1 MDKSDAFYKSRLNLL
16 VQTYGSERIK
26 FDEKLAYHTFSKLG
40 GPAEA
45 FFIATSQ
52 KELISIL
59 DSALELKIPYF
70 VFGSGTKMLVS
81 DQGIKGLV
89 IKNRTGNIKIGG
101 IKGKVGRN
109 GIGIEE
115 ALIDVDS
122 GVSIN
127 KLNEF
132 LKEQNLKEFEGV
144 NSHSAT
150 VGGAIL
156 LDPQLQSMATNVKV
170 WENGGVFDIDQTEL
184 RRNRHIILSIVF
196 KVKAKI

>member
-1 MDKSDAFYKSRLNLL
+1 MNDSTYKPRLNLL

-26 FDEKLAYHTFSKLG
+26 FDEKLSYHTFSKVG

-70 VFGSGTKMLVS
+70 IFGSGTKILIS
-81 DQGIKGLV
+81 DQGINGLV

-101 IKGKVGRN
+101 IKGKVGRA

-115 ALIDVDS
+115 ALIEVDS

-127 KLNEF
+127 KMNEF
-132 LKEQNLKEFEGV
+132 LKQQNLKPFEGM
-144 NSHSAT
+144 SSTSAT

-156 LDPQLQSMATNVKV
+156 LDELLQAMATNVKV
-170 WENGGVFDIDQTEL
+170 WENGGVFDIDLSEL
-184 RRNRHIILSIVF
+184 KRNAHIILSVVF
-196 KVKAKI
+196 KVKAGI